1 MSVCLKSDVARRMPE
16 KLSNNEHGAKDG
28 EPRGSPF
35 FNGAFS
41 GQERGDDR

>member
-16 KLSNNEHGAKDG
+16 KLSNNKPGEKNG

-35 FNGAFS
+35 FFGAFS
-41 GQERGDDR
+41 GQE